1 MAVGQVKFTI
11 YFGTNFDDLNIPY
24 YNDLIR
30 KSASKTLELSGQY
43 VWQNTWLSEIRV
55 NIENYQDIVGAQYVE
70 VSDEGTTSRG
80 SHWYEVRGYQQLSR
94 KTAELIIEYDPLL
107 SIQVSNISGI
117 YGTMKRWTVN
127 AANDSHFRW
136 IYTSEPIDQAEK
148 FTYSYFRHSCVD
160 ETKSLFPVV
169 GFPYDMSEAP
179 IVEPYK
185 NQDMTNT
192 NIYYPKMAATS
203 AVTKFQST
211 ANESINFDDGM
222 TYYLWRP
229 KSNDIV
235 YMSYNKAVGLG
246 FDLVSNAYMLPASSM
261 YTMQLGDNGAL
272 ISISGKVVIVDS
284 GFALYDTEY
293 ENNKAND
300 LGIFFTLYNE
310 VSGES
315 VTLANY
321 DLTNT
326 QLELTC
332 DPYSNGRFYA
342 RFKGYFGDINGWSGQ
357 VMSAPFKS
365 YSVNSSTPFN
375 VESATR
381 MINSQINSI
390 SNQYQAQKT
399 ANFNQSIMSGISTGF
414 DIVEALASA
423 GTGHLGISANT
434 ALSTAVAPAALGPA
448 IAVVGAAQEMENIKK
463 ATFSVAKSGI
473 QIGSI
478 YEQYQDNKNILRT
491 NRNNQIA
498 MLRSTGTLGKVSP
511 PPFKLNTANGISGA
525 SYTFVVKRSD
535 LSTND
540 KNRANKFF
548 RWYGYNVDNLPL
560 NDVSQLYARDNF
572 TFIQADNVVI
582 TDTKTATNM
591 SRLHDSGTIAKIQE
605 RFSSGIRIWQINPDF
620 DTSKANKAR

>member
-80 SHWYEVRGYQQLSR
+80 SHWYEVRGYQQLNR

-136 IYTSEPIDQAEK
+136 IYTNEPIDQAEK

-169 GFPYDMSEAP
+169 GFPYDMTEAP

-185 NQDMTNT
+185 NQDTTNT
-192 NIYYPKMAATS
+192 NIYYPKMTATS
-203 AVTKFQST
+203 AVTKFHST

-229 KSNDIV
+229 KSTDTI

-272 ISISGKVVIVDS
+272 ISISGKVVSVDS
-284 GFALYDTEY
+284 GLALYDTEY

-381 MINSQINSI
+381 MINNQISSI
-390 SNQYQAQKT
+390 T
-399 ANFNQSIMSGISTGF
+399 ANYEASQNVADTAFSYNFERTGLDRSFIVADWLTDESTIAANG
-414 DIVEALASA
+414 LSA
-423 GTGHLGISANT
+423 FAMNRQM
-434 ALSTAVAPAALGPA
+434 A
-448 IAVVGAAQEMENIKK
+448 IANIP
-463 ATFSVAKSGI
+463 
-473 QIGSI
+473 
-478 YEQYQDNKNILRT
+478 
-491 NRNNQIA
+491 NQIA
-498 MLRSTGTLGKVSP
+498 SASNATNSMIKNFRYNKLAREQLKAMYGASRDLLAMRATTQIQMLAKVGTLGKVSP
-511 PPFKLNTANGISGA
+511 PIFKLNTANGVSGA
-525 SYTFVVKRSD
+525 SYTFIIKRSD
-535 LSTND
+535 LSPND
-540 KNRANKFF
+540 KNRADKFF
-548 RWYGYNVDNLPL
+548 RWYGYNVDQLPL
-560 NDVSQLYARDNF
+560 NDANQLYARDNF

-582 TDTKTATNM
+582 TNTKTANNM
-591 SRLHDSGTIAKIQE
+591 SRLHDSETVNKIQSK
-605 RFSSGIRIWQINPDF
+605 FSAGLRIWQINPDF
-620 DTSKANKAR
+620 DTDKPNKAR